1 MKRAEKCPSAIRPI
15 SNYLPT
21 SETAEEDT
29 FVGARG
35 GGTMYDRSLYALA
48 LFLCAIS
55 ALGQSQTIG
64 PNGEGS
70 FIAGPEGIP
79 LRVLNEANS
88 WSQPSVVFKNS
99 RIEILIPDI
108 RTPGWAQSYASAFK
122 KEGIYFTYLY
132 IYGVQSHGT
141 IRETLYVNTRT
152 KIAIVIENALA
163 PPTRVDLCKPDPLL
177 PIDRITAIVKEVSD
191 SFQGQ
196 SLDAVIAEQS
206 YTVAK
211 MAACSESPISQDC
224 TMSGAEFRAKHP
236 RYPRTNTPT
245 EILLAQIAPMTARQP
260 NETCKGVSTAQNA
273 ASLSASGKGNS
284 QNQHR
289 ETATALLQDQ
299 PSSSDLENACSH
311 GNIDK
316 CYSAGRLF
324 ELGQGV
330 PRDYMQAYKYFKQA
344 CDGGNVEGCNELGF
358 LFANG
363 FGVARDYQQAY
374 KYGKQACD
382 GGEML
387 SCKNLGLLFL
397 NGQGVALD
405 YSQAFKYFKQACDGG
420 NPLGCNSLGFLFEH
434 GDGVQQD
441 YTQAFKYLKRACDAG
456 EGTGCANI
464 DLMYDLD
471 NGVTKDFKQAFDFY
485 KQMCDTSQFRG
496 CDLLGQL
503 YENSRGVAKDS
514 GKSLELFK
522 QACDGKEMG
531 GCNDLGE
538 LYRDGNGVAQDYLH
552 AYSLFKQACDAKE
565 WRSCNN
571 LSLLYISNHGVAQD
585 YRQAFTYAKLACDG
599 GLAKGCYNLGAVSI
613 HDRDYAHA
621 IDSFAKACM
630 GGISGG
636 CNQAADYSQLQANQ
650 TQALNFYKMSC
661 DADDPTGCK
670 SYAHLLDD
678 LLKGTMRIEGLHD
691 YQQATLYNKK
701 ACELGEVSAC
711 SEAGYLLSY
720 ASTIVQGAAPN
731 NQEALRYYNMACEG
745 GDLKVCFNIGSL
757 FEYGHS
763 NLLAD
768 SQNITRDSK
777 HAYSFW
783 TKACNEQYVDACTM
797 LQTVQKAKALGIE
810 K

>member
-1 MKRAEKCPSAIRPI
+1 MGCKQGCVVRNR
-15 SNYLPT
+15 T
-21 SETAEEDT
+21 
-29 FVGARG
+29 
-35 GGTMYDRSLYALA
+35 LYVLA
-48 LFLCAIS
+48 LIFCSIS
-55 ALGQSQTIG
+55 ALGQDQTIG
-64 PNGEGS
+64 PNGEGA
-70 FIAGPEGIP
+70 FIAGLQGIP
-79 LRVLNEANS
+79 VRVLNEANS
-88 WSQPSVVFKNS
+88 WSQPLVVFKNS
-99 RIEILIPDI
+99 KIELIIPDI
-108 RTPGWAQSYASAFK
+108 RTASWAQSYASAFK
-122 KEGIYFTYLY
+122 KEGTYFTYIY
-132 IYGVQSHGT
+132 IYGVQSHRT

-152 KIAIVIENALA
+152 KIAVIIENALT
-163 PPTRVDLCKPDPLL
+163 PPTRVDLCKPDPQM
-177 PIDRITAIVKEVSD
+177 PIDRITAIVKNVSD
-191 SFQGQ
+191 SFHGQ
-196 SLDAVIAEQS
+196 SLDDVIAEQS
-206 YTVAK
+206 YTVAR
-211 MAACSESPISQDC
+211 MAECSGLSYSQDC
-224 TMSGAEFRAKHP
+224 TLSEAEYRAKHP
-236 RYPRTNTPT
+236 RYPRAKTPT

-260 NETCKGVSTAQNA
+260 NDICKGVPTAQNA
-273 ASLSASGKGNS
+273 GSSPAGGKGTS
-284 QNQHR
+284 QNLQQK
-289 ETATALLQDQ
+289 TATALLQDQ
-299 PSSSDLENACSH
+299 PPTSDFENACNH

-330 PRDYMQAYKYFKQA
+330 PQDYMLAYKYFKQA

-363 FGVARDYQQAY
+363 FGVAQDYQQAY

-420 NPLGCNSLGFLFEH
+420 NPLGCNGLGFLFEH

-456 EGTGCANI
+456 EGIGCANI
-464 DLMYDLD
+464 DLMYDLG

-503 YENSRGVAKDS
+503 YENGRGVAKDY
-514 GKSLELFK
+514 GKALELFK
-522 QACDGKEMG
+522 QACDGKGMG

-538 LYRDGNGVAQDYLH
+538 LYRNGYGVAQDYLH

-565 WRSCNN
+565 SRSCNN
-571 LSLLYISNHGVAQD
+571 LSLLYISGHGVAQD
-585 YRQAFTYAKLACDG
+585 YQQAYKYGKQACDG
-599 GLAKGCYNLGAVSI
+599 GLAKGCFDLGAVCT
-613 HDRDYAHA
+613 HDRDCTQALEY
-621 IDSFAKACM
+621 FAKACN
-630 GGISGG
+630 GGIPEG
-636 CNQAADYSQLQANQ
+636 CNQAASYSQLQANQ
-650 TQALNFYKMSC
+650 MQALKFYKMSC
-661 DADDPTGCK
+661 DDGDSTGCK

-678 LLKGTMRIEGLHD
+678 LLKGTMRIGTLHD
-691 YQQATLYNKK
+691 YQQATLYNRK

-711 SEAGYLLSY
+711 SEAGFLLSY

-745 GDLKVCFNIGSL
+745 GDLKVCFNLGSL

-768 SQNITRDSK
+768 SQSITRDSK
-777 HAYSFW
+777 QAYSFW
-783 TKACNEQYVDACTM
+783 KKACNDKYVDACTM
-797 LQTVQKAKALGIE
+797 LHSVQNLKALGVE
-810 K
+810 RQ

>member
-1 MKRAEKCPSAIRPI
+1 
-15 SNYLPT
+15 
-21 SETAEEDT
+21 
-29 FVGARG
+29 
-35 GGTMYDRSLYALA
+35 MYDRSLYALV
-48 LFLCAIS
+48 LIFCTIS
-55 ALGQSQTIG
+55 VLGQSQTIG

-70 FIAGPEGIP
+70 FIAGPEGMP

-88 WSQPSVVFKNS
+88 WSQPSVVFKNNK
-99 RIEILIPDI
+99 IEIFIPDI
-108 RTPGWAQSYASAFK
+108 RTAGWAQSYASAFK
-122 KEGIYFTYLY
+122 KEGTYFTYLY
-132 IYGVQSHGT
+132 IYGVQSHRT

-163 PPTRVDLCKPDPLL
+163 PPTRVDFCKPDPLM

-191 SFQGQ
+191 SFHGQ
-196 SLDAVIAEQS
+196 SLDDVIAEQS

-211 MAACSESPISQDC
+211 MAACSESPTSQDC
-224 TMSGAEFRAKHP
+224 TMSDAEFRAKHP
-236 RYPRTNTPT
+236 RYPRTKTPT
-245 EILLAQIAPMTARQP
+245 EILLSQIAPMTERQP
-260 NETCKGVSTAQNA
+260 NEVCRSASTTQNA
-273 ASLSASGKGNS
+273 ASPSVSGKDNS

-299 PSSSDLENACSH
+299 PSSSDLESACGN

-344 CDGGNVEGCNELGF
+344 CDGGNIEGCNELGF

-374 KYGKQACD
+374 RYGKQACD

-397 NGQGVALD
+397 DGQGVAQD
-405 YSQAFKYFKQACDGG
+405 YSQAFKYFKQACNGG
-420 NPLGCNSLGFLFEH
+420 NALGCNSLGFLFEH

-456 EGTGCANI
+456 EGIGCANI
-464 DLMYDLD
+464 DLMFDLG

-503 YENSRGVAKDS
+503 YENGRGVAQDY

-522 QACDGKEMG
+522 RACDGKDMG
-531 GCNDLGE
+531 GCNDLGK

-565 WRSCNN
+565 PRGCNN
-571 LSLLYISNHGVAQD
+571 LSLLYASGRGVAQD
-585 YRQAFTYAKLACDG
+585 YQQAYKYGQQACDG
-599 GLAKGCYNLGAVSI
+599 GSAKGCFDLGAVCS
-613 HDRDYAHA
+613 HDRNCTQALEY
-621 IDSFAKACM
+621 FAKACN
-630 GGISGG
+630 GGIPEG
-636 CNQAADYSQLQANQ
+636 CNQAANYSQLQANQ
-650 TQALNFYKMSC
+650 MQALKFYKVSC
-661 DADDPTGCK
+661 DDGDSTGCK

-678 LLKGTMRIEGLHD
+678 LLKGTMRIGNLHD
-691 YQQATLYNKK
+691 YEEATLYNKK
-701 ACELGEVSAC
+701 ACNLGEVSAC
-711 SEAGYLLSY
+711 SEAGFLLAY

-731 NQEALRYYNMACEG
+731 NQEALKYYNMACDG
-745 GDLKVCFNIGSL
+745 GEMSVCFRLGML

-768 SQNITRDSK
+768 GQSLSK
-777 HAYSFW
+777 DPRQGLSYW
-783 TKACNEQYVDACTM
+783 EKACDKKDESACTM
-797 LQTVQKAKALGIE
+797 LQTVQKSNRF
-810 K
+810 